1 MAIDTLIREAVS
13 ETPDPERALKNFK
26 GLLSTAP
33 QILEEHQQ
41 RIEKIAGLFSYSQFL
56 ADYSI
61 KNPSTLSY
69 ALKNLHKP
77 IKKEDIISEA
87 RNLYTFTVENSSSLI
102 RQESMKLLRKLRKDS
117 LLRITLK
124 NITGITE
131 LDECVTELS
140 ITAEAII
147 HIALD
152 VSNFLMARKFGY
164 MKDNSFMVIGL
175 GKLGA
180 GELNYSSDID
190 IITVYLHE
198 RSLSYGILNSYGI
211 RANKI
216 SAHEYYCSLTEIL
229 INLLQ
234 SPGEDGIA
242 YRVDL
247 RLRPNGQK
255 GEISLSLDSYTSYY
269 EAWGRTW
276 ERVALI
282 RARPVAGESALGKK
296 FMQAI
301 EPFVWKRSTD
311 YNDIDEIKGMKRKI
325 DTIADVN
332 DIKRSYGGIR
342 EIEFFVHAFQLLYG
356 GERKKLRKGTLT
368 GILQELRNEGF
379 LPAGDTGILAES
391 YLFLRRLEHI
401 LQMKDDLQIHS
412 LPSKP
417 DELEIL
423 SKKMNF
429 PHVQEFVSELK
440 LRRLKVRDMYA
451 SLLGGQ
457 ETQHEVMAFL
467 EGELTDSATMDYL
480 SFKGFRN
487 RDSALRNVKTLHE
500 HMSFGKTLRERTL
513 LRKMIPFFFEQI
525 LKSANKDRAL
535 TMLVTFLEKISMHES
550 YIDLLSQRKDT
561 REILITTFSTSTYFT
576 RLLLSLENIEG
587 IFEYPDIR
595 MDFKAMQE
603 RLLNMLNHAPEPVNA
618 VRDFKNIEELKCG
631 FLFMK
636 GIIDVYRF
644 SHLLSALADTI
655 IQAIL
660 KHLHAETNFAVIG
673 LGGFG
678 AKELNIGSDLD
689 LLFVSQK
696 ENDPTHGVS
705 PVAGGSAEELIRF
718 LSEYTAKGIAYKVDM
733 RLRPDG
739 SRGILVND
747 IDGYRNYYLKSAQ
760 LWEIQSLLR
769 ARSIAGD
776 KKLLKAFQYLRRK
789 VVIQRG
795 REITSSEVLDMR
807 KRIIR
812 EISKESSG
820 YDLKLGPGGIKEI
833 EFLVQYLQSRYG
845 GRIPELITGSTITA
859 IKRLITYGILD
870 RDVGGR
876 LLNAHKFMRTI
887 DTFLR
892 LNEEE
897 ALKIDSELLDTLAKV
912 SNLKTKDALIHQIED
927 IRQTIV
933 KVAAK
938 FYKQNSRR
946 DT

>member
-1 MAIDTLIREAVS
+1 MAIDTLIRESVS

-33 QILEEHQQ
+33 EILEEHQQ
-41 RIEKIAGLFSYSQFL
+41 HIEKIAKLFSYSQFL

-61 KNPSTLSY
+61 KNPDRLSATLQKLHEPGCEQIFSSELPETHESAEKSTSILRHE
-69 ALKNLHKP
+69 AMRLLRE
-77 IKKEDIISEA
+77 IKK
-87 RNLYTFTVENSSSLI
+87 NC
-102 RQESMKLLRKLRKDS
+102 
-117 LLRITLK
+117 LLRITIK
-124 NITGITE
+124 NICKIIN
-131 LDECVTELS
+131 LNECMRELS
-140 ITAEAII
+140 ILSEKMTEL
-147 HIALD
+147 AL
-152 VSNFLMARKFGY
+152 NFSYQFLREKFG
-164 MKDNSFMVIGL
+164 DLTNDALSIIGL

-190 IITVYLHE
+190 VISVY
-198 RSLSYGILNSYGI
+198 RSGECSSSGILTHAGI
-211 RANKI
+211 KINKI
-216 SAHEYYCSLTEIL
+216 GSHEYFCRLTETL
-229 INLLQ
+229 TNLL
-234 SPGEDGIA
+234 SARTEDGVA

-255 GEISLSLDSYTSYY
+255 GEISLPLNSYTSYY

-282 RARPVAGESALGKK
+282 RARPVAGESVLGKK
-296 FMQAI
+296 FVQAI
-301 EPFVWKRSTD
+301 EPFVWKRSAD
-311 YNDIDEIKGMKRKI
+311 YNDIDEIKDMKRKI
-325 DTIADVN
+325 DSIADVS
-332 DIKRSYGGIR
+332 DIKRGYGGIR

-356 GERKKLRKGTLT
+356 GERRQLRKGTLT
-368 GILQELRNEGF
+368 SILQELRNEAF
-379 LPAGDTGILAES
+379 LSVEDARILAES
-391 YLFLRRLEHI
+391 YLFLRRLEHL

-412 LPSKP
+412 LPSNP

-423 SKKMNF
+423 SKKMDF
-429 PHVQEFVSELK
+429 SYGHEFVSELK
-440 LRRLKVRDMYA
+440 LRRLKVRDMYS

-480 SFKGFRN
+480 SFKGFKNRN
-487 RDSALRNVKTLHE
+487 LALRNVKTLHE
-500 HMSFGKTLRERTL
+500 QMSFGKTLRERTI

-535 TMLVTFLEKISMHES
+535 TMLVTFLEKIGRHES

-576 RLLLSLENIEG
+576 RVLLSLENLEG

-603 RLLNMLNHAPEPVNA
+603 RLLNMLNSAPEPMNA

-631 FLFMK
+631 FLYMK
-636 GIIDVYRF
+636 GVIDVYRF
-644 SHLLSALADTI
+644 YNLLSILADTI

-660 KHLHAETNFAVIG
+660 KHSYAGTNFAVIG

-696 ENDPTHGVS
+696 ENDP
-705 PVAGGSAEELIRF
+705 VASSTAEELIRF
-718 LSEYTAKGIAYKVDM
+718 LTEYTARGIAYKIDM

-739 SRGILVND
+739 SRGLLVND
-747 IDGYRNYYLKSAQ
+747 IKGYRNYYSKSAK

-776 KKLLKAFQYLRRK
+776 KNLLKAFQHLKRK
-789 VVIQRG
+789 VITQRG
-795 REITSSEVLDMR
+795 KEITGSEVQDMR

-812 EISKESSG
+812 EISKKSSG

-833 EFLVQYLQSRYG
+833 EFLVQYLQSKYSG
-845 GRIPELITGSTITA
+845 KISELITGNTLTA
-859 IKRLITYGILD
+859 IKRLTIYGIFD
-870 RDVGGR
+870 KCTGER
-876 LLNAHKFMRTI
+876 LLHAHKFMRTI
-887 DTFLR
+887 DTSLR

-897 ALKIDSELLDTLAKV
+897 ALNTDSELIDIFARV
-912 SNLKTKDALIHQIED
+912 SNLKTKDALIHQLED
-927 IRQTIV
+927 IRQMVV
-933 KVAAK
+933 KVAGQ
-938 FYKQNSRR
+938 FYEQSHNRNR
-946 DT
+946 YN

>member
-1 MAIDTLIREAVS
+1 MAIDTLIRESVS
-13 ETPDPERALKNFK
+13 ETPDPERALKNIK

-33 QILEEHQQ
+33 EILEEHQQ
-41 RIEKIAGLFSYSQFL
+41 HIAKIAKLFSYSQFL

-61 KNPSTLSY
+61 RNPDRLSA
-69 ALKNLHKP
+69 ALHNLHEP
-77 IKKEDIISEA
+77 VSEQILSSEA
-87 RNLYTFTVENSSSLI
+87 SKTYESTVKSSPYML
-102 RQESMKLLRKLRKDS
+102 RHEAMRLLRKIKKNY
-117 LLRITLK
+117 LLRITIK
-124 NITGITE
+124 DICGIIS
-131 LDECVTELS
+131 LNECMTELS
-140 ITAEAII
+140 TLSQTII
-147 HIALD
+147 GLAL
-152 VSNFLMARKFGY
+152 NFSYQFLREKFG
-164 MKDNSFMVIGL
+164 DLTNDALSIIGL

-190 IITVYLHE
+190 IISVYRSGE
-198 RSLSYGILNSYGI
+198 RFSSGILTHAGVKV
-211 RANKI
+211 NKVG
-216 SAHEYYCSLTEIL
+216 SHEYFCRLTETL
-229 INLLQ
+229 TNLL
-234 SPGEDGIA
+234 SAPTEDGVA

-255 GEISLSLDSYTSYY
+255 GEISLPLDSYSSYY

-282 RARPVAGESALGKK
+282 RARPVAGESTLGKK
-296 FMQAI
+296 FIQTI
-301 EPFVWKRSTD
+301 EPFVWKRSVD
-311 YNDIDEIKGMKRKI
+311 YNDIDEIKSMKRKI
-325 DTIADVN
+325 DTIADVT
-332 DIKRSYGGIR
+332 DVKRSYGGIR

-356 GERKKLRKGTLT
+356 GEKKELRKGTLT
-368 GILQELRNEGF
+368 RILQELRNEGF
-379 LPAGDTGILAES
+379 LSAEDASILAES

-423 SKKMNF
+423 SNKMHF
-429 PHVQEFVSELK
+429 PHGQEFVSELK

-480 SFKGFRN
+480 SFKGFKN
-487 RDSALRNVKTLHE
+487 RDLALRNVKTLHE
-500 HMSFGKTLRERTL
+500 QMSFGKTLRERTL

-535 TMLVTFLEKISMHES
+535 TMLVTFLEKICMHES

-576 RLLLSLENIEG
+576 RVLLSLENLEG

-603 RLLNMLNHAPEPVNA
+603 RLLNMLNHAPEPTNA
-618 VRDFKNIEELKCG
+618 IRDFKNIEELKCG

-644 SHLLSALADTI
+644 CNSLSVLADTI

-696 ENDPTHGVS
+696 ENDPTPGIS
-705 PVAGGSAEELIRF
+705 PVAGGTAEELIRF
-718 LSEYTAKGIAYKVDM
+718 LSEYTARGIAYKVDM

-747 IDGYRNYYLKSAQ
+747 INGYRNYYSKSAQ
-760 LWEIQSLLR
+760 PWEIQSLLR

-776 KKLLKAFQYLRRK
+776 KNLLRAFQHLKRK
-789 VVIQRG
+789 VIIQRG
-795 REITSSEVLDMR
+795 KEITSSEVQDMR

-833 EFLVQYLQSRYG
+833 EFLVQYLQSTYG
-845 GRIPELITGSTITA
+845 GRVPELITGSTVTA
-859 IKRLITYGILD
+859 IKRLTTYGILD
-870 RDVGGR
+870 RDTGGR

-897 ALKIDSELLDTLAKV
+897 ALKIDSELIDSLAKV
-912 SNLKTKDALIHQIED
+912 SNLKTKDALIQQIED

-933 KVAAK
+933 KVAGQ
-938 FYKQNSRR
+938 FYEQSRR
-946 DT
+946 CDK